1 MTTRMIRSL
10 TATLCLST
18 VSLPAAALPITL
30 APVAD
35 THIDSAAPDANFSGD
50 PTIFVRRETQ
60 THGLLHFDLFSLAG
74 QGVAGDGVL
83 SLFLESGLATEP
95 GTRVIELYAVSID
108 WDSGSVTYNNFG
120 AAPGLDIGSDTAAVP
135 LDVVDVPYSGGT
147 DIGWFDWTVPG
158 SLLNAWIADPSSNH
172 GLLLRNS
179 DGNSRALRF
188 DSLEGSRQP
197 TLSFEAVPVP
207 PTAVLLAAALLGL
220 AVRRAPAGQGAVRSG
235 RR

>member
-1 MTTRMIRSL
+1 MSMRPMSTRIIRTSL
-10 TATLCLST
+10 ATLCLSIA
-18 VSLPAAALPITL
+18 SLPAAALPITL
-30 APVAD
+30 APLAD
-35 THIDSAAPDANFSGD
+35 THIDSAEPDANFAGD
-50 PTIFVRRETQ
+50 PTIFVRREIHQ
-60 THGLLHFDLFSLAG
+60 THGLLHFDLSSLAG

-83 SLFLESGLATEP
+83 SLFLESGLATAP
-95 GTRVIELYAVSID
+95 GTREIELYAVSID
-108 WDSGSVTYNNFG
+108 WDAGSVTYNNFG
-120 AAPGLDIGSDTAAVP
+120 ATPGLDIGSDTAAAP

-179 DGNSRALRF
+179 AGNPRSLRF
-188 DSLEGSRQP
+188 SSSESPEQP
-197 TLSFEAVPVP
+197 TLRFEAVPGP

-220 AVRRAPAGQGAVRSG
+220 AVRRAPQ